1 LRILISFDLVSEGK
15 YFGFLHLQSTYIYVS
30 IFQTRTD
37 VSIRIYSFQIPHTC
51 AFICGSVSAIISLI
65 YRCETF
71 LFVIILTNNE
81 IRTKKDTLFDIDI
94 LSLVLLLN
102 ENQS

>member
-1 LRILISFDLVSEGK
+1 LAFYIYKAL
-15 YFGFLHLQSTYIYVS
+15 IYVS
-30 IFQTRTD
+30 VFQTRAD

-51 AFICGSVSAIISLI
+51 AFICGSISAIISLI